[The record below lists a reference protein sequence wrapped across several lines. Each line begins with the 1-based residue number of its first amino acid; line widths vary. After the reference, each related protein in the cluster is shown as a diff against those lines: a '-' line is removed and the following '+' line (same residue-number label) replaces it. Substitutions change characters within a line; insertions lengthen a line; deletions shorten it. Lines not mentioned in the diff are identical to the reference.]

1 MRPQA
6 SYGSIGQAGFRNHKM
21 MICCFNILL
30 ESLIRMTLVQSYQTS
45 PHRTVVI
52 QALVSINHMPS
63 KTGNRPPSSFTESF
77 IIQTMKIRLI
87 SLVKNKLHIFQHI
100 ILIFPVLY
108 FITQLHQSHIRYSV
122 CIMPI
127 QIFTIDT
134 YIRI

>member
-1 MRPQA
+1 
-6 SYGSIGQAGFRNHKM
+6 M
-21 MICCFNILL
+21 MIGCFNIFLK
-30 ESLIRMTLVQSYQTS
+30 SIIWMTLVQSYQTS

-63 KTGNRPPSSFTESF
+63 KTGNRSPSSFTESL

-87 SLVKNKLHIFQHI
+87 SFVKNKLHILQHI

-108 FITQLHQSHIRYSV
+108 FITQLHQSHICYSV
-122 CIMPI
+122 CVMPI